1 MLQNGKQHKGRG
13 LVRVVIRQA
22 GAMLEHGGSTRSCV
36 KLSLTSVLG
45 VKATEEESEEKK

>member
-22 GAMLEHGGSTRSCV
+22 GEDALNGG
-36 KLSLTSVLG
+36 
-45 VKATEEESEEKK
+45 

>member
-22 GAMLEHGGSTRSCV
+22 GEDALTRWV
-36 KLSLTSVLG
+36 N
-45 VKATEEESEEKK
+45 EELC